1 MARGNGRH
9 RISRRTKIATGA
21 AGLAVAV
28 GALVVVT
35 TAGGSSGDANAD
47 AANKSFFVDI
57 TKVKPN
63 VKKASQQGNASKG
76 TFTVDCGVNKNGHFN
91 PDNFIAAPGV
101 KNGAQHLHDYVGNLS
116 TNADSNNKSL
126 EKAGT
131 TCKNGDKSAYFWPVI
146 RIDKG
151 EAEAAAA
158 TAAPSA
164 APQTANPP
172 AAPQKQEREQQAAQ
186 DKQDKAAPQVDCPDV
201 ASKLPGEVPD
211 NAQQTIED
219 SLKKVD
225 EVTEAANKK
234 AATAKNLDQE
244 VIGPLTEQRKQPLD
258 QISQALMRIG
268 QQPTDFGQLAVCK
281 IKTQNGGGQDNG
293 GNNNN
298 KPEPG
303 TDTKP
308 KPAENNNN
316 ELEGND
322 GVIQRPLKAEL
333 TFIGNETGKVTAM
346 PKFLRVLY
354 GDAKESQNGPK
365 NAKDSWTCEGFEN
378 RVLIDKYPICPQG
391 KKVKRIHEFPSC
403 WDGKNIDSTN
413 HRDHIVFPDA
423 NGKCKQGFKAVPR
436 LVTTLTYD
444 IPHDVQ
450 VKGQYKVDAF
460 PFEAHNPKSDHDDF
474 ANVMSQCIMNR
485 VVNCIN
491 KGKRCSE

>member
-1 MARGNGRH
+1 MARSRGHH

-21 AGLAVAV
+21 LGLAAAV

-35 TAGGSSGDANAD
+35 TAGGSSGDASAD
-47 AANKSFFVDI
+47 PANKAFFVDI
-57 TKVKPN
+57 TKVKSN
-63 VKKASQQGNASKG
+63 VKKPRQQGNASKG
-76 TFTVDCGVNKNGHFN
+76 TFTVDCGLNQNKHFN

-126 EKAGT
+126 SKAGT

-146 RIDKG
+146 RIDTGDEEK
-151 EAEAAAA
+151 AK
-158 TAAPSA
+158 
-164 APQTANPP
+164 QDNPP
-172 AAPQKQEREQQAAQ
+172 AEPQKEKRDQAAAEAKQ
-186 DKQDKAAPQVDCPDV
+186 DKQQPQVDCPDV

-211 NAQQTIED
+211 DAQQPIED
-219 SLKKVD
+219 ALKKVD
-225 EVTEAANKK
+225 EVTDAANKK
-234 AATAKNLDQE
+234 LPSTKNVDQE
-244 VIGPLTEQRKQPLD
+244 VLGPLTEQRKQELD
-258 QISQALMRIG
+258 KISQSLTKIG
-268 QQPTDFGQLAVCK
+268 QQPTDFGQLAPCK
-281 IKTQNGGGQDNG
+281 VKQPNGNGGQDNG
-293 GNNNN
+293 GANNN

-308 KPAENNNN
+308 QQGENNNN

-322 GVIQRPLKAEL
+322 GVIQEPIRAQL
-333 TFIGNETGKVTAM
+333 TFVGNETGKVTAM

-365 NAKDSWTCEGFEN
+365 NAKDSWTCEGFEDK
-378 RVLIDKYPICPQG
+378 VLTNKYPICPNG
-391 KKVKRIHEFPSC
+391 KNVKRIHEFPSC

-413 HRDHIVFPDA
+413 HRDHIVFPDE

-436 LVTTLTYD
+436 LTVTLTYK
-444 IPHDVQ
+444 IPHDIQ

-460 PFEAHNPKSDHDDF
+460 PFEAHNPLSDHDDF

-491 KGKRCSE
+491 KGKRCNE